1 MRSIICRHQY
11 SRESSDEHEL
21 APCRGRARRPPH
33 ASGPARSPKVG
44 PRAWT
49 VWRQFV
55 VILRALARLMPTN
68 GAPQGTILAWCAARR
83 RNELRPPRG
92 LDGARGLDRRLDL
105 RRDFD
110 KPRPSASA
118 RHQPPITPLSR
129 PTLLTGQG
137 LAQAEKPKPACS
149 LAPHSSRA
157 STGEERRI
165 DLHPV
170 LLRAGV
176 LPRPDKLRASRE
188 RPAKL
193 HEAPSSRQ
201 LRHVEPAGLASS
213 SCCGTRSE
221 SVAERVGEH
230 ASGGLLS
237 ACHVFTGGTSSLCA
251 QGSLGILAT
260 LQHNDAQLWKLNSPP
275 VVLHQVGSC

>member
-1 MRSIICRHQY
+1 MLRKEQ
-11 SRESSDEHEL
+11 SSL
-21 APCRGRARRPPH
+21 GARRAVETNCGRRA
-33 ASGPARSPKVG
+33 ASMV
-44 PRAWT
+44 
-49 VWRQFV
+49 Q
-55 VILRALARLMPTN
+55 
-68 GAPQGTILAWCAARR
+68 
-83 RNELRPPRG
+83 
-92 LDGARGLDRRLDL
+92 GLDRRLDL

-176 LPRPDKLRASRE
+176 LPRPVNCAPRASGRLSSTK
-188 RPAKL
+188 RQARGSS
-193 HEAPSSRQ
+193 ATSSRQ
-201 LRHVEPAGLASS
+201 AWPQAAAVARGARAWLREWVNMRVVASS
-213 SCCGTRSE
+213 APVMSLRVAHHHFARRAASEYSRHFSTTMRS
-221 SVAERVGEH
+221 
-230 ASGGLLS
+230 SGS
-237 ACHVFTGGTSSLCA
+237 
-251 QGSLGILAT
+251 
-260 LQHNDAQLWKLNSPP
+260 
-275 VVLHQVGSC
+275 

>member
-1 MRSIICRHQY
+1 MLRKEQ
-11 SRESSDEHEL
+11 SSL
-21 APCRGRARRPPH
+21 GARRAVETNCGRRA
-33 ASGPARSPKVG
+33 ASMV
-44 PRAWT
+44 
-49 VWRQFV
+49 Q
-55 VILRALARLMPTN
+55 
-68 GAPQGTILAWCAARR
+68 
-83 RNELRPPRG
+83 
-92 LDGARGLDRRLDL
+92 GLDRRLDL

-275 VVLHQVGSC
+275 VVPHQVGSC

>member
-1 MRSIICRHQY
+1 MLRKEQ
-11 SRESSDEHEL
+11 SSL
-21 APCRGRARRPPH
+21 GARRAVETNCGRRA
-33 ASGPARSPKVG
+33 ASMV
-44 PRAWT
+44 
-49 VWRQFV
+49 Q
-55 VILRALARLMPTN
+55 
-68 GAPQGTILAWCAARR
+68 
-83 RNELRPPRG
+83 
-92 LDGARGLDRRLDL
+92 GLDRRLDL

-201 LRHVEPAGLASS
+201 LRHVEPPGLASS
-213 SCCGTRSE
+213 TCSGTRLE
-221 SVAERVGEH
+221 NEGERGDDH
-230 ASGGLLS
+230 ASGKVSAQPAYKNPRLVLWSASKNGL
-237 ACHVFTGGTSSLCA
+237 GW
-251 QGSLGILAT
+251 LGLTLARASKNIQASFSWRKNRG
-260 LQHNDAQLWKLNSPP
+260 L
-275 VVLHQVGSC
+275 

>member
-1 MRSIICRHQY
+1 MAPVRAHRTIPGCPDAYKRCSARNNPRLVRAVPHRRTAACAQRPLRHT
-11 SRESSDEHEL
+11 
-21 APCRGRARRPPH
+21 A
-33 ASGPARSPKVG
+33 
-44 PRAWT
+44 
-49 VWRQFV
+49 
-55 VILRALARLMPTN
+55 
-68 GAPQGTILAWCAARR
+68 
-83 RNELRPPRG
+83 
-92 LDGARGLDRRLDL
+92 RRLDL

>member
-1 MRSIICRHQY
+1 MGGAWTEAEGFVLSKSRR
-11 SRESSDEHEL
+11 RES
-21 APCRGRARRPPH
+21 RPD
-33 ASGPARSPKVG
+33 
-44 PRAWT
+44 
-49 VWRQFV
+49 
-55 VILRALARLMPTN
+55 RALARSRPRGGLSSFLRRAAHQARIGPC
-68 GAPQGTILAWCAARR
+68 GAPSVGIRRAGNRPMSTNWRHAASGRAGLHTPPDRSEPEDGVGTRTPRGVSSSSPDDSRPSRCLQTMLRKEQSSLGARR
-83 RNELRPPRG
+83 AVETNCGRR
-92 LDGARGLDRRLDL
+92 AASMVQGLDRRLDL

-188 RPAKL
+188 VNMR
-193 HEAPSSRQ
+193 
-201 LRHVEPAGLASS
+201 VVASS
-213 SCCGTRSE
+213 APVMSLRVAHHHFARRAASEYSRHFSTTMRS
-221 SVAERVGEH
+221 
-230 ASGGLLS
+230 SGS
-237 ACHVFTGGTSSLCA
+237 
-251 QGSLGILAT
+251 
-260 LQHNDAQLWKLNSPP
+260 
-275 VVLHQVGSC
+275 

>member
-1 MRSIICRHQY
+1 MRQLKLRGSAGPS
-11 SRESSDEHEL
+11 SRRPDAIH
-21 APCRGRARRPPH
+21 ATWTRAR
-33 ASGPARSPKVG
+33 PAWPAPVRWLG
-44 PRAWT
+44 QRARW
-49 VWRQFV
+49 W
-55 VILRALARLMPTN
+55 
-68 GAPQGTILAWCAARR
+68 AAGGSICVAT
-83 RNELRPPRG
+83 LIKRG
-92 LDGARGLDRRLDL
+92 LLPL
-105 RRDFD
+105 
-110 KPRPSASA
+110 PT
-118 RHQPPITPLSR
+118 HQPPLTPLR
-129 PTLLTGQG
+129 RLTLPTEQG

-221 SVAERVGEH
+221 SVAERGYDH
-230 ASGGLLS
+230 A
-237 ACHVFTGGTSSLCA
+237 
-251 QGSLGILAT
+251 
-260 LQHNDAQLWKLNSPP
+260 
-275 VVLHQVGSC
+275 

>member
-1 MRSIICRHQY
+1 MVQ
-11 SRESSDEHEL
+11 
-21 APCRGRARRPPH
+21 
-33 ASGPARSPKVG
+33 
-44 PRAWT
+44 
-49 VWRQFV
+49 
-55 VILRALARLMPTN
+55 
-68 GAPQGTILAWCAARR
+68 
-83 RNELRPPRG
+83 
-92 LDGARGLDRRLDL
+92 GLDRRLDL

-260 LQHNDAQLWKLNSPP
+260 LQHIDAQLWKLNSPP
-275 VVLHQVGSC
+275 RCAASGRQLLTLPFGTQQAECIPRPPAKRQSCRSSHMAAAGLAAIHGYRQCDLPSFLPTQWRVSLRPLG

>member
-68 GAPQGTILAWCAARR
+68 GAPQGTILAWCAPCRTD
-83 RNELRPPRG
+83 EPRPVRSD
-92 LDGARGLDRRLDL
+92 LCDTRLDL

-201 LRHVEPAGLASS
+201 LRHVEPPGLASS
-213 SCCGTRSE
+213 TCSGTRLE
-221 SVAERVGEH
+221 NEGERGDDH
-230 ASGGLLS
+230 ASGGPIDRSNAVLNVP
-237 ACHVFTGGTSSLCA
+237 AARRRGA
-251 QGSLGILAT
+251 QPQLV
-260 LQHNDAQLWKLNSPP
+260 AQLAFSMAT
-275 VVLHQVGSC
+275 